1 MIKNFP
7 LADGCLLFLVLL
19 NIKIAWINPC
29 MTILSFS
36 DLTYVQNIWKK
47 TLGAIMLVDK
57 NKLNFEVLVLVVTL
71 SEMFIV

>member
-1 MIKNFP
+1 
-7 LADGCLLFLVLL
+7 
-19 NIKIAWINPC
+19 

-47 TLGAIMLVDK
+47 TLGAIMLVNK